1 MNKLKLSALFL
12 AMMFLSSCSYMNDD
26 GTLKPAKSYETV
38 ELNNFSFDLRNG
50 FDKKESSFDNI
61 MKLTFKNGIEFSVMS
76 DYDCKVCT
84 PEVLNQDFEE
94 NCLPHESISTEVL
107 NVAGKEISSIHTTD
121 KGEVSFSKYTYMT
134 DASSFIIS
142 STYEPKDKE
151 LCDALAMEIM
161 ESLSYIGHSETS
173 KENEFISVEPEDI
186 WFCKSDE
193 SSVSCISA
201 CAENLSQ
208 YLSDLTIEVMT
219 SGEFDTAEEYAE
231 HEYMK
236 NIEDTEY
243 IQEPYETEFYGK
255 KAYLQ
260 EYKKDDT
267 DVSVYFI
274 EHDGII
280 YRICTNIYETDG
292 SEDVRDSV
300 DRMLEKV
307 TFKPVSA
314 ERCTEIN
321 KSSVSDYTSPNFR
334 YSISDFYE
342 APDEYASQSY
352 FESSTGN
359 TIQIQ
364 EVERDTLEHHYDF
377 YDYDIAQ
384 AGGYETIQAC
394 DNTIT
399 AVKNTNSGGVGEYT
413 QYVFMDEQNA
423 LIISINT
430 DLGDSSDV
438 IRKNKRI
445 MDFFASIES
454 K

>member
-1 MNKLKLSALFL
+1 MNKLKLSALVF

-26 GTLKPAKSYETV
+26 GTVKPAKSYETV
-38 ELNNFSFDLRNG
+38 EFNNFSFDLRND
-50 FDKKESSFDNI
+50 FDKKESFTGKSI
-61 MKLTFKNGIEFSVMS
+61 QLTFKNDVEFYVMS

-84 PEVLNQDFEE
+84 PEVVNQDFEQS
-94 NCLPHESISTEVL
+94 CLPHDSISTEVL
-107 NVAGKEISSIHTTD
+107 DVAGKEISSIHTTD
-121 KGEVSFSKYTYMT
+121 KNRKYDFSKYTYMT

-142 STYEPKDKE
+142 CVDKPENIE
-151 LCDALAMEIM
+151 LFDALAMEII
-161 ESLSYIGHSETS
+161 ESLNYIGHSEMST
-173 KENEFISVEPEDI
+173 ENEFISIEPENI

-193 SSVSCISA
+193 NSVSLNYA

-208 YLSDLTIEVMT
+208 YLSDLKIETMT
-219 SGEFDTAEEYAE
+219 DGAFETAEEYAQHE
-231 HEYMK
+231 HMK
-236 NIEDTEY
+236 NADMEY
-243 IQEPYETEFYGK
+243 IQVPCEAEFYGK
-255 KAYLQ
+255 QAYLQ

-267 DVSVYFI
+267 DISVYFV
-274 EHDGII
+274 EHDGIVH
-280 YRICTNIYETDG
+280 RICTDIYKADE
-292 SEDVRDSV
+292 EVRDSI
-300 DRMLEKV
+300 DRILENI

-314 ERCTEIN
+314 ERCREIK
-321 KSSVSDYTSPNFR
+321 KSSVSDYTSPHFR

-359 TIQIQ
+359 TIEIK
-364 EVERDTLEHHYDF
+364 EVERNILDYSYDF
-377 YDYDIAQ
+377 YDYGIAQ
-384 AGGYETIQAC
+384 ASGYETIQAG

-399 AVKNTNSGGVGEYT
+399 AVKANYSSGGGEYT
-413 QYVFMDEQNA
+413 KYIYTDEHNA

>member
-1 MNKLKLSALFL
+1 
-12 AMMFLSSCSYMNDD
+12 MMFLSSCSYMNDD
-26 GTLKPAKSYETV
+26 GTLKSAKSYETV
-38 ELNNFSFDLRNG
+38 ELNNFSFELRDG
-50 FDKKESSFDNI
+50 FDKEESSFDNT
-61 MKLTFKNGIEFSVMS
+61 MKLTFKNDMEFNVMS
-76 DYDCKVCT
+76 DYDCKVCA
-84 PEVLNQDFEE
+84 PEVLNQVFEKS
-94 NCLPHESISTEVL
+94 CLPNELISTEVL
-107 NVAGKEISSIHTTD
+107 NIADKEVSVIHTTD
-121 KGEVSFSKYTYMT
+121 KNGKYDYLKYTYMT
-134 DASSFIIS
+134 DASSFSIFS
-142 STYEPKDKE
+142 EYEPKDKE

-161 ESLSYIGHSETS
+161 ESLNYIGHSETS
-173 KENEFISVEPEDI
+173 TENEFISVEPEDI

-201 CAENLSQ
+201 YAENISQ
-208 YLSDLTIEVMT
+208 YLSGCTIEVMT
-219 SGEFDTAEEYAE
+219 TGEFDTAEEYAE

-236 NIEDTEY
+236 NVEDTEY
-243 IQEPYETEFYGK
+243 IQQPYETEFYGK

-267 DVSVYFI
+267 DISVYFI

-280 YRICTNIYETDG
+280 YRICTDIYEADG
-292 SEDVRDSV
+292 SEDVRDSI

-314 ERCTEIN
+314 ERCREI
-321 KSSVSDYTSPNFR
+321 KKLTVSDYTSPNFR

-352 FESSTGN
+352 FVSSTGN
-359 TIQIQ
+359 TIEIQ

-384 AGGYETIQAC
+384 AGGYETIQAG

-399 AVKNTNSGGVGEYT
+399 AVKNTYSGGGGEYT
-413 QYVFMDEQNA
+413 QYVYMDEQNA

>member
-12 AMMFLSSCSYMNDD
+12 AVMFLSSCSYMNDD
-26 GTLKPAKSYETV
+26 GTLKSAKSYETV

-50 FDKKESSFDNI
+50 FDKKESFFDNTI
-61 MKLTFKNGIEFSVMS
+61 ELTFKNDIEFYVMS
-76 DYDCKVCT
+76 QYDCKVCT

-94 NCLPHESISTEVL
+94 NCLPHDSISTEVL
-107 NVAGKEISSIHTTD
+107 NVAGKEISSIHTTNN
-121 KGEVSFSKYTYMT
+121 GEDDFSKYTYMT

-151 LCDALAMEIM
+151 LFDALAMEIM
-161 ESLSYIGHSETS
+161 ESLNYIGHSEIST
-173 KENEFISVEPEDI
+173 ENEFISVAPENM

-193 SSVSCISA
+193 SSVSCNYA

-208 YLSDLTIEVMT
+208 YLSDLKIEVMT
-219 SGEFDTAEEYAE
+219 DGAFDTAEEYAE

-236 NIEDTEY
+236 NVEDMEY

-260 EYKKDDT
+260 EYKEKDIN
-267 DVSVYFI
+267 VSVYFI

-280 YRICTNIYETDG
+280 YRICTDIYKA
-292 SEDVRDSV
+292 SEEVRDNI
-300 DRMLEKV
+300 DRMLENI

-314 ERCTEIN
+314 ERSKEVK

-342 APDEYASQSY
+342 APDEYASQSW
-352 FESSTGN
+352 FVSSTGN
-359 TIQIQ
+359 TIEIK

-384 AGGYETIQAC
+384 NDGYETIQAG

-399 AVKNTNSGGVGEYT
+399 AVKANYFSGGGEYT
-413 QYVFMDEQNA
+413 EYVYMDEKNA

>member
-1 MNKLKLSALFL
+1 MNKLKLSALVF

-26 GTLKPAKSYETV
+26 GTVKPAKSYETV

-50 FDKKESSFDNI
+50 FDKEDSFTDKSI
-61 MKLTFKNGIEFSVMS
+61 KLTFKNDMEFYVMS

-84 PEVLNQDFEE
+84 PEVLNQDFEQS
-94 NCLPHESISTEVL
+94 CLPHDSISTEVL
-107 NVAGKEISSIHTTD
+107 DVAGKEISSIHTTD
-121 KGEVSFSKYTYMT
+121 KNGKYDFSKYTYMT

-142 STYEPKDKE
+142 CVDKPENIE
-151 LCDALAMEIM
+151 LFDALAMEIM
-161 ESLSYIGHSETS
+161 QSLNYIGHSEMST
-173 KENEFISVEPEDI
+173 ENEFISIEPENT

-193 SSVSCISA
+193 SSVSCNYA
-201 CAENLSQ
+201 YAENLSQ
-208 YLSDLTIEVMT
+208 YLSDFTIETMT
-219 SGEFDTAEEYAE
+219 DGAFDTAEEYAE

-236 NIEDTEY
+236 NADMEY
-243 IQEPYETEFYGK
+243 IQVPCETEFYGK

-267 DVSVYFI
+267 DISVHFI
-274 EHDGII
+274 EQDGIV
-280 YRICTNIYETDG
+280 YRICTDIYKADE
-292 SEDVRDSV
+292 EVRDNI
-300 DRMLEKV
+300 DRMLENV

-314 ERCTEIN
+314 ERCREI
-321 KSSVSDYTSPNFR
+321 KKLTVSDYTSPNFR

-342 APDEYASQSY
+342 APDEYASQSN
-352 FESSTGN
+352 FVSSTGN
-359 TIQIQ
+359 TIEIK
-364 EVERDTLEHHYDF
+364 EVERDTLEHHYAF

-384 AGGYETIQAC
+384 NDGYETIQAG
-394 DNTIT
+394 DNTII
-399 AVKNTNSGGVGEYT
+399 AVKANYSSGGGEYT
-413 QYVFMDEQNA
+413 NYVYMDEHNA

-445 MDFFASIES
+445 MEFFASIES

>member
-12 AMMFLSSCSYMNDD
+12 AVMFLSSCSYMNDD
-26 GTLKPAKSYETV
+26 GTLKSAKSYETV
-38 ELNNFSFDLRNG
+38 EFNNFSFELRDG
-50 FDKKESSFDNI
+50 FDKEESSFDNT
-61 MKLTFKNGIEFSVMS
+61 MKLTFKNDMEFNVMS
-76 DYDCKVCT
+76 DYDCKVCA
-84 PEVLNQDFEE
+84 PEVLNQNFEKS
-94 NCLPHESISTEVL
+94 CLPHESISTEVL
-107 NVAGKEISSIHTTD
+107 NVADKEISSIHMTD
-121 KGEVSFSKYTYMT
+121 NGEDDFSKYTYMT

-142 STYEPKDKE
+142 SVYEPKDKE

-173 KENEFISVEPEDI
+173 TENEFISVEPEDI

-193 SSVSCISA
+193 SSVSCIYA
-201 CAENLSQ
+201 YAENIAQ
-208 YLSDLTIEVMT
+208 YLSDCTIEVMIN
-219 SGEFDTAEEYAE
+219 GEFDTAEEYAE

-236 NIEDTEY
+236 NVEDTEY
-243 IQEPYETEFYGK
+243 IQKPYETDFNGK

-267 DVSVYFI
+267 DISVYFI
-274 EHDGII
+274 DHDGIT
-280 YRICTNIYETDG
+280 YRVCTNIYEADG
-292 SEDVRDSV
+292 SEAVRESI

-314 ERCTEIN
+314 ERCREIK

-384 AGGYETIQAC
+384 AGGYETIQAG

-399 AVKNTNSGGVGEYT
+399 AVKNAYSGGVGEYT
-413 QYVFMDEQNA
+413 QYVFMDEKNA

>member
-1 MNKLKLSALFL
+1 MNKLKLSVLFL
-12 AMMFLSSCSYMNDD
+12 VMMFLSSCSYMNDD
-26 GTLKPAKSYETV
+26 GTLKSAKSYETV
-38 ELNNFSFDLRNG
+38 EFNNFSFELRDG
-50 FDKKESSFDNI
+50 FKKEDSFFDNT
-61 MKLTFKNGIEFSVMS
+61 MELTFKNGVEFYVMS

-84 PEVLNQDFEE
+84 PEVLNQDFEQGW
-94 NCLPHESISTEVL
+94 LPHESISTEVL

-121 KGEVSFSKYTYMT
+121 KNGEYNFSKYTYMT
-134 DASSFIIS
+134 DSNAFIIS
-142 STYEPKDKE
+142 SVDKPENIE
-151 LCDALAMEIM
+151 LFDALAMEIM
-161 ESLSYIGHSETS
+161 ESLKYIGHSEMST
-173 KENEFISVEPEDI
+173 ENEFISIEPENT

-193 SSVSCISA
+193 NSVSCNYA

-208 YLSDLTIEVMT
+208 YLSDFTIETMT
-219 SGEFDTAEEYAE
+219 DGAFETAEEYAE
-231 HEYMK
+231 HEHMK
-236 NIEDTEY
+236 NADMEY
-243 IQEPYETEFYGK
+243 IQVPCETEFYGK
-255 KAYLQ
+255 QAYLQ
-260 EYKKDDT
+260 EYKEKDIN
-267 DVSVYFI
+267 VSVYFI

-280 YRICTNIYETDG
+280 YRICTDIYKADE
-292 SEDVRDSV
+292 EVRDSI
-300 DRMLEKV
+300 DKMLENV

-314 ERCTEIN
+314 ERCREI
-321 KSSVSDYTSPNFR
+321 KKLSVSDYTSPHFR

-342 APDEYASQSY
+342 APDEYASQSN
-352 FESSTGN
+352 FVSSTGN
-359 TIQIQ
+359 TIKIQ

-384 AGGYETIQAC
+384 ADGYETIQAG

-399 AVKNTNSGGVGEYT
+399 AVKSNYSSGGGEYT
-413 QYVFMDEQNA
+413 EYVYMDEHNA

>member
-1 MNKLKLSALFL
+1 MNKLKLSVLFL
-12 AMMFLSSCSYMNDD
+12 VVMFLSSCSYMNDD

-38 ELNNFSFDLRNG
+38 EFNNFSFDLRDG
-50 FDKKESSFDNI
+50 FKKEDSLWHNI
-61 MKLTFKNGIEFSVMS
+61 IKLTFKNDIEFSVMS

-84 PEVLNQDFEE
+84 PEVVNQDFEQS
-94 NCLPHESISTEVL
+94 CLPHDSISTEVL
-107 NVAGKEISSIHTTD
+107 DVAGKEISSIHTTD

-142 STYEPKDKE
+142 SVDKPENIE
-151 LCDALAMEIM
+151 LFDALVMEIM
-161 ESLSYIGHSETS
+161 ESLNYIGHSEMST
-173 KENEFISVEPEDI
+173 ENEFISIEPENT

-193 SSVSCISA
+193 SSVSCNYA

-208 YLSDLTIEVMT
+208 YLSDFTIETMT
-219 SGEFDTAEEYAE
+219 DGAFETAEEYAE

-236 NIEDTEY
+236 NAEDMEY
-243 IQEPYETEFYGK
+243 IQKPYETELYGK

-260 EYKKDDT
+260 EYKEKDIN
-267 DVSVYFI
+267 VSVYFI

-280 YRICTNIYETDG
+280 YRICTDIYKADE
-292 SEDVRDSV
+292 EVRDSI
-300 DRMLEKV
+300 DKMLENV

-314 ERCTEIN
+314 ERCREI
-321 KSSVSDYTSPNFR
+321 KKLSVSDYTSPHFR

-342 APDEYASQSY
+342 APDEYASQSN
-352 FESSTGN
+352 FVSSTGN
-359 TIQIQ
+359 TIEIK
-364 EVERDTLEHHYDF
+364 EVERRILEHHYDF

-384 AGGYETIQAC
+384 ADGYETIQAG
-394 DNTIT
+394 DNIIT
-399 AVKNTNSGGVGEYT
+399 AVKANYSSGGGEYT
-413 QYVFMDEQNA
+413 EYVYMDEHNA

-438 IRKNKRI
+438 IRTNKRI

>member
-1 MNKLKLSALFL
+1 MNKLKLSVLFL
-12 AMMFLSSCSYMNDD
+12 AVMFLSSCSYMNDD

-50 FDKKESSFDNI
+50 FDKKDSFTDKCI
-61 MKLTFKNGIEFSVMS
+61 KLTFKNGVEFYFTS

-84 PEVLNQDFEE
+84 PEVLNQDFEQG
-94 NCLPHESISTEVL
+94 CLPHESISTEVL

-121 KGEVSFSKYTYMT
+121 KNGEYNFSKYTYMT

-142 STYEPKDKE
+142 SVDKPENIE
-151 LCDALAMEIM
+151 LFDALAMEIM
-161 ESLSYIGHSETS
+161 ESLKYIGHSEMST
-173 KENEFISVEPEDI
+173 ENEFISIEPENT

-193 SSVSCISA
+193 SSVSCNYA
-201 CAENLSQ
+201 CAENISQ
-208 YLSDLTIEVMT
+208 YLSDFTIEAMT
-219 SGEFDTAEEYAE
+219 EGAFDTAEEYAE

-236 NIEDTEY
+236 NIADMEY
-243 IQEPYETEFYGK
+243 IQEPCETELYGK
-255 KAYLQ
+255 KSYLQ
-260 EYKKDDT
+260 KYKENDT
-267 DVSVYFI
+267 DISVYFI

-280 YRICTNIYETDG
+280 YRICTGIYEADG
-292 SEDVRDSV
+292 SEDVRENI
-300 DRMLEKV
+300 DRMFENV

-314 ERCTEIN
+314 ERCREIK
-321 KSSVSDYTSPNFR
+321 KSSVSDYTSPHFR

-342 APDEYASQSY
+342 APNASQRC
-352 FESSTGN
+352 FVSSTGN
-359 TIQIQ
+359 TIEIQ
-364 EVERDTLEHHYDF
+364 EVERRILEHHYDF

-384 AGGYETIQAC
+384 AGGYETIQAG

-399 AVKNTNSGGVGEYT
+399 AVKDYYSSGGGEYT
-413 QYVFMDEQNA
+413 EYVYMDEHNA

-445 MDFFASIES
+445 MDFFASIEN

>member
-38 ELNNFSFDLRNG
+38 EFNNFSFDLRNG

-142 STYEPKDKE
+142 SVDEPKDIE
-151 LCDALAMEIM
+151 LFDALAMEIM
-161 ESLSYIGHSETS
+161 ESLNYIGHSEMST
-173 KENEFISVEPEDI
+173 ENEFISIEPENT

-193 SSVSCISA
+193 NSVSCIYA

-208 YLSDLTIEVMT
+208 YLSDFMIEIMT
-219 SGEFDTAEEYAE
+219 DGAFDTAEEYAK

-236 NIEDTEY
+236 NIEDMEY
-243 IQEPYETEFYGK
+243 IQVPCESEFYGK
-255 KAYLQ
+255 KSYLQ
-260 EYKKDDT
+260 EYKENDT
-267 DVSVYFI
+267 DISVYFI

-280 YRICTNIYETDG
+280 YRICIDIYESDG
-292 SEDVRDSV
+292 SEDVRDSI
-300 DRMLEKV
+300 DRMLENV
-307 TFKPVSA
+307 TFKPVSD
-314 ERCTEIN
+314 ERCREIK
-321 KSSVSDYTSPNFR
+321 KSSVSDYTSLHFR

-359 TIQIQ
+359 TIEIQ

-377 YDYDIAQ
+377 YDYDTARN
-384 AGGYETIQAC
+384 GGYETVQAG
-394 DNTIT
+394 DNTII
-399 AVKNTNSGGVGEYT
+399 AVKANYSSGGGEYT
-413 QYVFMDEQNA
+413 KYVYMDEQNA

-430 DLGDSSDV
+430 DLGDNADV